1 MGFSLTGSGG
11 LPSGFVYEKY
21 SNKIYVYDIIS
32 NTWTIINKK
41 LRERA
46 YHSAL
51 YNDGKIYVMGG
62 KRFSTNRK
70 IEYLD
75 ETVEIYDIHR
85 DTLLTDPVNPH
96 QAASAAAFVYDD
108 KLIVMGGS
116 TYRVENGWQ
125 KYSDKIHMLDL
136 KKGVWYEAGKMPLG
150 METNGILVGHTVF
163 LFGGYRQR
171 TLSDIFTYDLITGLW
186 RKRGRLWFP
195 VGKAALARGG
205 DKVYIL
211 ENGVIQVY
219 NLYTNEI
226 KAYQIDLKL
235 REGGLYCTDDKLII
249 VGGYSEGIDGKL
261 GDAGVYE
268 VRLSDFSRTELHLI
282 NRE

>member
-1 MGFSLTGSGG
+1 MSF
-11 LPSGFVYEKY
+11 FQ
-21 SNKIYVYDIIS
+21 NI
-32 NTWTIINKK
+32 
-41 LRERA
+41 
-46 YHSAL
+46 
-51 YNDGKIYVMGG
+51 
-62 KRFSTNRK
+62 
-70 IEYLD
+70 
-75 ETVEIYDIHR
+75 
-85 DTLLTDPVNPH
+85 
-96 QAASAAAFVYDD
+96 
-108 KLIVMGGS
+108 
-116 TYRVENGWQ
+116 
-125 KYSDKIHMLDL
+125 
-136 KKGVWYEAGKMPLG
+136 
-150 METNGILVGHTVF
+150 GI
-163 LFGGYRQR
+163 QR
-171 TLSDIFTYDLITGLW
+171 

>member
-1 MGFSLTGSGG
+1 M
-11 LPSGFVYEKY
+11 
-21 SNKIYVYDIIS
+21 
-32 NTWTIINKK
+32 
-41 LRERA
+41 
-46 YHSAL
+46 
-51 YNDGKIYVMGG
+51 
-62 KRFSTNRK
+62 
-70 IEYLD
+70 
-75 ETVEIYDIHR
+75 
-85 DTLLTDPVNPH
+85 
-96 QAASAAAFVYDD
+96 
-108 KLIVMGGS
+108 
-116 TYRVENGWQ
+116 
-125 KYSDKIHMLDL
+125 
-136 KKGVWYEAGKMPLG
+136 
-150 METNGILVGHTVF
+150 
-163 LFGGYRQR
+163 
-171 TLSDIFTYDLITGLW
+171 ITGLW
-186 RKRGRLWFP
+186 RKRGKLWFS

-268 VRLSDFSRTELHLI
+268 VRLSDFNRTELHLI